1 MPKAGYLH
9 KGFERASVVAF
20 SFEPLLAFSA
30 GHLMAVSTGPK
41 HQLNTPG
48 RMVQADRAGGACVP
62 LKWCTAAAAMV
73 H

>member
-1 MPKAGYLH
+1 LNLSITQQPINGIL
-9 KGFERASVVAF
+9 G
-20 SFEPLLAFSA
+20 
-30 GHLMAVSTGPK
+30 GPK
-41 HQLNTPG
+41 HKDFAVSVNNIAFNISIDQQCQLNTPG

>member
-1 MPKAGYLH
+1 MSPIIIASDPFYWTGTADTPVTKPFLCLAGEQIFNYNS
-9 KGFERASVVAF
+9 K
-20 SFEPLLAFSA
+20 
-30 GHLMAVSTGPK
+30 M
-41 HQLNTPG
+41 NTPG